1 MNEGVDDDLADRLN
15 GDGVDIA
22 AAHFSE
28 DGGLVSVLQQELHGL
43 VNGQRHRSVDLN
55 LVEDVRALGAAQPA
69 ALNPGGGQETRG
81 VGARSENPCVGR
93 NDLIALSHCK
103 TECQQ
108 IIRVGGAAAQLG
120 QSAQIQVSQGGAWL
134 GQVLK
139 SDAMSIAFELGNQC
153 RIGLASGGTETHV
166 DARFWPLPSDVV
178 GASGAQRNI
187 DDENSLVGERDKIDG
202 GNQLW
207 RDPVIDET
215 GDALLLGE
223 RVLNTDHGAIIRDPD
238 NEATTRGVREGC
250 DGTQWPRG

>member
-1 MNEGVDDDLADRLN
+1 M
-15 GDGVDIA
+15 
-22 AAHFSE
+22 
-28 DGGLVSVLQQELHGL
+28 
-43 VNGQRHRSVDLN
+43 DLN
-55 LVEDVRALGAAQPA
+55 LVEDVRAVGAAQPA
-69 ALNPGGGQETRG
+69 ALNPGGWQEARG
-81 VGARSENPCVGR
+81 VGAGAENPGVGR
-93 NDLIALSHCK
+93 NDLISLPYYEA
-103 TECQQ
+103 ERQQ
-108 IIRVGGAAAQLG
+108 VIRVGGAAAQLG

-139 SDAMSIAFELGNQC
+139 SDAVSVAFKLGDQC

-166 DARFWPLPSDVV
+166 DARFWPLSSDVV

-223 RVLNTDHGAIIRDPD
+223 WVLNTDHGAIIRDPD
-238 NEATTRGVREGC
+238 DEATTRGVREGR
-250 DGTQWPRG
+250 DGAQWPSG